1 MRRDMDLI
9 RTLLLRLEELHQTIG
24 TIHFDFD
31 DDDLRFEG
39 YDPIIVALHIK
50 LMAEGGLIEAKVTGQ
65 GAAMFNSITWAGSD
79 FLDSVRD
86 DQIWRR
92 TKEGLNQAGGFT
104 LDIAKSL
111 AKGLVKKQLEKLT
124 GVSVDF

>member
-9 RTLLLRLEELHQTIG
+9 RAILLKLEKLHQGIG

-31 DDDLRFEG
+31 DESLQFEE
-39 YDPIIVALHIK
+39 YDPIVVVGHIK
-50 LMAEGGLIEAKVTGQ
+50 LMAEGGLIDAKVTVQ
-65 GAAMFNSITWAGSD
+65 RETMFNGITWAGRD

-104 LDIAKSL
+104 LDLAKAL
-111 AKGLVKKQLEKLT
+111 AKGLVKKQLERLT
-124 GVSVDF
+124 GVSVEL

>member
-9 RTLLLRLEELHQTIG
+9 RALLLKFEGLHRGIG
-24 TIHFDFD
+24 TIHFGFD
-31 DDDLRFEG
+31 DENLQFNG
-39 YDPIIVALHIK
+39 FDPVHVAAHIK
-50 LMAEGGLIEAKVTGQ
+50 LMAEGGLIEAKVTVQ
-65 GAAMFNSITWAGSD
+65 CETMFNGITWAGCD

-104 LDIAKSL
+104 LDLAKAL
-111 AKGLVKKQLEKLT
+111 AKGLVKKQLERLT
-124 GVSVDF
+124 GVSVDL